1 MVTTQKSLVSS
12 ATMIRSIVLAAALL
26 ALPDLASSVS
36 AFVPPSPTARANTS
50 LSIFG
55 SGAKKAAGP
64 PLPTFDKSTQKWIP
78 SGEDDEEGWGP
89 GGSLL
94 RFGPLP
100 FVKRLTNP
108 DEYEQAVLK
117 YQATEKCGRAE
128 AQGNMDAYFENPQD
142 WAMQKMEEKK
152 GGYKRDYTLIDTK
165 KVVLTL
171 TWAVIVTP
179 IVFSIFFDLVSGNY
193 CTENPAANFCVFT
206 GKIIHPG
213 RY

>member
-1 MVTTQKSLVSS
+1 MPRLAVLLVSVAAALQTPTGASAFVARPSVGTAPSS
-12 ATMIRSIVLAAALL
+12 ATAL
-26 ALPDLASSVS
+26 SV
-36 AFVPPSPTARANTS
+36 
-50 LSIFG
+50 FG
-55 SGAKKAAGP
+55 GNNKKTKTITN
-64 PLPTFDKSTQKWIP
+64 PLPKFDSETQRWEAP
-78 SGEDDEEGWGP
+78 PEDEESYGP
-89 GGSLL
+89 SGSLL

-100 FVKRLTNP
+100 FAKRLTNP

-117 YQATEKCGRAE
+117 YQATEKCTRME
-128 AQGNMDAYFENPQD
+128 AQGNMDAYFDNPQD
-142 WAMQKMEEKK
+142 WAMQKMEERK

-193 CTENPAANFCVFT
+193 CVENPAANFCVFT